1 MSASRVNIGL
11 RLKPTA
17 GSASPSIARLI
28 HAQILDAKQHS
39 GSSALTPLDAVGSKE
54 PTTNS
59 IIQRCISAR
68 HQSAVEWRTLCHGRA
83 CTAGRTVRPTE
94 AKMRGEIEQFFC
106 FPHQDAAAA
115 RRPTSTHLPST
126 ALLDVRTFTRTLLC
140 LDSGAVARAG
150 KPPAQSIGL
159 RCEPSLASQLEK
171 VHDSGSSWWAVMS
184 P

>member
-1 MSASRVNIGL
+1 MRRTRRDHSVSASRVNIGL

-39 GSSALTPLDAVGSKE
+39 GSNALTPLDAVGSKE

-83 CTAGRTVRPTE
+83 CTAGRKVRPTE
-94 AKMRGEIEQFFC
+94 AKMRGEIEQYFC
-106 FPHQDAAAA
+106 F
-115 RRPTSTHLPST
+115 STPRCCSCKATNQHAS
-126 ALLDVRTFTRTLLC
+126 
-140 LDSGAVARAG
+140 
-150 KPPAQSIGL
+150 SIHCAS
-159 RCEPSLASQLEK
+159 RCAHVHTDPSLPRFR
-171 VHDSGSSWWAVMS
+171 SGGTSRQTTCPEHRPAL
-184 P
+184 